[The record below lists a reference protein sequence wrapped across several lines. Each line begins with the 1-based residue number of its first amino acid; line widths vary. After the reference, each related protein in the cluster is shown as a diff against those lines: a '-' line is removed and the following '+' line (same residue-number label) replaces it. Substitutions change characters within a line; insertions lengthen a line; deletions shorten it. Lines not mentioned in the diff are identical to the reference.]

1 MKILIIV
8 PDLSFGGVTSVVS
21 NLVKG
26 LKENFKAE
34 VRVVTLFPKNE
45 INLNDIDVIHLNISS
60 ISDILKGLFFLK
72 NIIKEYKP
80 DIVHSHTLYPHLL
93 IDSLSLFYK
102 KNYKLINSEH
112 GTYNSTLKFY
122 KRMNFFRI
130 LNPQAELVTNV
141 SVASCESYINSHI
154 VKREKIKPIYNG
166 IDIEK
171 YYFSQS
177 VRDKI
182 RKNLNIDEKLK
193 VIGYVGRLSTE
204 KNVTNLIEA
213 ISRIHLIDFKLIII
227 GDGPERENLER
238 FVSEKQLNDKVSFL
252 GALSN
257 AHEYYSAFDMLALS
271 SNTEGL
277 PTVILEAISSNCLVV
292 STDCGG
298 VREMLPENYEFLA
311 KPNCPQELS
320 LIIDKMLKIEP
331 LLANQIKENCFQKVK
346 NYFSIE
352 AMCQNWWVIYNEV

>member
-21 NLVKG
+21 NLVRS
-26 LKENFKAE
+26 LKEKFKAE
-34 VRVVTLFPKNE
+34 IRIVTLFPKNE
-45 INLNDIDVIHLNISS
+45 ININDIDVIHLNISS
-60 ISDILKGLFFLK
+60 ISDILKGLLLLK
-72 NIIKEYKP
+72 NIIKEYEP
-80 DIVHSHTLYPHLL
+80 DVVHSHTLYPHLFV
-93 IDSLSLFYK
+93 DFLSLFYK

-166 IDIEK
+166 IDTEK

-177 VRDKI
+177 VRNKI
-182 RKNLNIDEKLK
+182 RKNLNIDEKIK
-193 VIGYVGRLSTE
+193 VIGYVGRLSAE

-238 FVSEKQLNDKVSFL
+238 LVSEKHLNDKVSFL

-311 KPNCPQELS
+311 KPNCPEELS
-320 LIIDKMLKIEP
+320 LIIAKMLKIESV
-331 LLANQIKENCFQKVK
+331 LANQIKENCFHKVK

-352 AMCQNWWVIYNEV
+352 AMCQNWWVIYNEA

>member
-21 NLVKG
+21 NLVRSLRK
-26 LKENFKAE
+26 NFKAE
-34 VRVVTLFPKNE
+34 FRVVTLFPKNE
-45 INLNDIDVIHLNISS
+45 INLNDIDVIYLNISS
-60 ISDILKGLFFLK
+60 ISDILKGLFLLK
-72 NIIKEYKP
+72 SIIKEYEP

-93 IDSLSLFYK
+93 IDFLSIFYK
-102 KNYKLINSEH
+102 KDYKLINSEH
-112 GTYNSTLKFY
+112 GTYHSTLKFY

-166 IDIEK
+166 IDTEK
-171 YYFSQS
+171 YYFSQNM
-177 VRDKI
+177 RDII
-182 RKNLNIDEKLK
+182 RKTLNIDEKIK
-193 VIGYVGRLSTE
+193 VIGYVGRLSAE

-213 ISRIHLIDFKLIII
+213 ISRIHSIDFKLVII

-238 FVSEKQLNDKVSFL
+238 LVSEKQLNNKVSFL

-257 AHEYYSAFDMLALS
+257 VNEYYSAFDVLVLS

-277 PTVILEAISSNCLVV
+277 PTVLLEAISSNCLIV

-298 VREMLPENYEFLA
+298 VREILPENYEFLA
-311 KPNCPQELS
+311 KPNCPEELS
-320 LIIDKMLKIEP
+320 LVINKILKMES
-331 LLANQIKENCFQKVK
+331 LLANQIKENCLKKV
-346 NYFSIE
+346 NSHFSIE
-352 AMCQNWWVIYNEV
+352 AMCQSWWVIYNEA